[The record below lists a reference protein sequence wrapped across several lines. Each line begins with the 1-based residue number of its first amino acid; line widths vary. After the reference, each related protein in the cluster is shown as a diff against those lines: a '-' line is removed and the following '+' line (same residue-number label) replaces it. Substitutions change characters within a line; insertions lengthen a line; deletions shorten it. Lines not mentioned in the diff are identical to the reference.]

1 MRNLKK
7 ILALVLALVM
17 SLSLMATASA
27 ASFPDVADDNAYKT
41 AIDVLNGVKVFQ
53 GYNDGAE
60 FRPTGEITR
69 AEVAAIIY
77 RISTGDVT
85 DSQKDIYTAWNG
97 AGKLSDVTTGWYAG
111 YVNFCSNA
119 GYIKGYPDG
128 TFKAS
133 NKVTGYEVLAM
144 ILRAVGYGRNGEF
157 SGSSWAITVGS
168 LAETLGIT
176 KNVREPLGSPA
187 TRQMV
192 AELLFRAIFT
202 ETQKYN
208 SLYMY
213 EGTGTNLAANLG
225 LEEITGVVTAN
236 EIADLDDTT
245 PLDAGKTRLEAD
257 NGKIYT
263 LNVASTATDIGET
276 RHAYVKDGTEVLTT
290 LADTGTNKINDN
302 PGQGTTLS
310 KVIKDM
316 GVRLTDETEY
326 YINFGDSEQY
336 TCERRLEYNVT
347 FKKGVDVGSKTAQ
360 EWFEAEYGVKVGN
373 VIDNENDMDEV
384 KDTATE
390 ISYTRVIPAEKN
402 ITEDDLAIMRGI
414 FSVADDDEADVSLGI
429 TGYVFA
435 GTNSK
440 NNVDR
445 NKDLSE
451 DLSWRT
457 FYNDYINTAAYNIDG
472 SDNGEWFKVID
483 NNSDGKADYVLL
495 TRFVMTTITDYNSRT
510 GYYTTEWTSEA
521 DEDASD
527 RNTKFLDIHK
537 DDIVSDG
544 ELSIDDV
551 ILYAKIDGK
560 YYVDAPETVNTSI
573 KKFIYKNDT
582 ITCADDQDRVWSGI
596 NREAAAFFEEITDT
610 EMETGR
616 NYTMFLDHFGYVR
629 LVTDTSK
636 GFVLLLDGY
645 YETDRRDST
654 MKATV
659 YNDNTGEI
667 EDVTVAKDDG
677 ESAYYFQNEK
687 NTVKFGYIDTWE
699 DDHNGNR
706 GTWKRLSTFGEY
718 RYGNNPAA
726 DYFGHYTDY
735 KYEYSTGKF
744 TVQDK
749 FRTNVAMSSVEDGE
763 YYLSD
768 IKDNNSR
775 KTEYNSYELTDV
787 SKAKAR
793 NLTGIVDWSSAT
805 AIGNTIRI
813 NTTSATRY
821 YWVSSDKDG
830 KTVVETW
837 VGYSNAPED
846 FSAVNGYAITS
857 TVTSVDEQAAN
868 YEIAQVVV
876 FEGAISEDVPKAMIP
891 YAYAANKRYQGMG
904 WDGEGYSDESKVQSN
919 TANASNLLNS
929 AFDMDGNKIE
939 ENFGDYGIWAGYVVT
954 SRDTNPDY
962 YQFSRSDSLIEAHDG
977 YAAGEDP
984 AADYTSGDLDKA
996 YRVIDKK
1003 TGSLGGYTTDTADL
1017 KLGEKVIYFVD
1028 DKDNVELVINVSESG
1043 NDTIA
1048 AELSKLWRD
1057 IVLDYSDYQS
1067 VTVKQMFAGAEIG
1080 SFQVGLDKG
1089 VAKFNFTASS
1099 TEFDLLGYNWSGNVN
1114 DVNCPADCVKEIV
1127 NNNTLRVTGLKGGD
1141 KITIEYTK
1149 DAGKLVDGDNGP
1161 IVLTNNGGNE
1171 SDDPVYTNFELREK
1185 DKNPALKAVNNNDGK
1200 LEAGEEASLYFNKL
1214 KSRTMGTI
1222 TINGKAVPAD
1232 EITPVTGEHGA
1243 EKATYE
1249 KFKIDFTM
1257 PTDDEKAVEIVFGAG
1272 SKKEDKPVAPDVT
1285 VGSDGAATARPT
1297 VDAIK
1302 DAIAGAD
1309 TSVVITVEQPEDK
1322 AEIKSTTVELSAEIV
1337 KAVVDAKLPLTVQ
1350 APQGTVTLPASAI
1363 NAAVGEEEVESVEV
1377 VVAEATTTAGVSED
1391 AVVVDVTVKVNG
1403 TDAELSELTGEITI
1417 TLPYTGAE
1425 ETVDVYFVNAEDELE
1440 EVATGVAVKNGTVTF
1455 TVNHLTVF
1463 AVTQAVPAED
1473 KELAEAK
1480 AFAKASLDAYV
1491 EWAKKNVDLVDEWF
1505 NNEGELKDNSSTEG
1519 WENANYAAKEN
1530 TTWCDELSNP
1540 ALICELNLEAGIA
1553 EIEKM
1558 IDAAKTVDDV
1568 KKIIWA
1574 NNKDEEGNPVSGWDD
1589 LAWNGNDTSSALQ
1602 QKFGYTGSLK
1612 AYIAQQVQLMLVE
1625 AAILENNPNTDFSAA
1640 KLDTLPTENVT
1651 DENRA
1656 THYLAA
1662 AIRGLYACVEGTPAE

>member
-616 NYTMFLDHFGYVR
+616 AYTMFLDHFGYVR

-645 YETDRRDST
+645 YETDRRGST

-735 KYEYSTGKF
+735 KYEYSTGNF

-1017 KLGEKVIYFVD
+1017 KLGERVIYFVD
-1028 DKDNVELVINVSESG
+1028 GDANVELVINVTESE
-1043 NDTIA
+1043 TTEIYT
-1048 AELSKLWRD
+1048 ELMKLWNA
-1057 IVLDYSDYQS
+1057 IVIDYQNYQV
-1067 VTVKQMFAGAEIG
+1067 VTVKQMFAGEEIG
-1080 SFQVGLDKG
+1080 RV
-1089 VAKFNFTASS
+1089 VA
-1099 TEFDLLGYNWSGNVN
+1099 
-1114 DVNCPADCVKEIV
+1114 DVNSKGIASFDFSNDFNLSGYTWGGTVSDIKGDAKYTKEIV
-1127 NNNTLRVTGLKGGD
+1127 NTNTLRISGLSGGEVF
-1141 KITIEYTK
+1141 TIDYAKAVGALEV
-1149 DAGKLVDGDNGP
+1149 GNNGP
-1161 IVLTNNGGNE
+1161 IVLKNE
-1171 SDDPVYTNFELREK
+1171 QSPDGKKEVYTNFALSKPARGLAVEVLEPGDRAIVSF
-1185 DKNPALKAVNNNDGK
+1185 DKLSVWA
-1200 LEAGEEASLYFNKL
+1200 
-1214 KSRTMGTI
+1214 MGTI
-1222 TINGKAVPAD
+1222 TVNGEAVNPVKVDRAEGVPA
-1232 EITPVTGEHGA
+1232 G
-1243 EKATYE
+1243 YE
-1249 KFKIDFTM
+1249 KFQFEITM
-1257 PTDDEKAVEIVFGAG
+1257 PKDDEPALVIVFGATG
-1272 SKKEDKPVAPDVT
+1272 VLKDEPITPNPDDVKPDSQGNVELELDADQVKNAISTSENNTVIIEIPQTEDEKV
-1285 VGSDGAATARPT
+1285 
-1297 VDAIK
+1297 
-1302 DAIAGAD
+1302 
-1309 TSVVITVEQPEDK
+1309 
-1322 AEIKSTTVELSAEIV
+1322 KSTTVTLTPDVVTAVTEAE
-1337 KAVVDAKLPLTVQ
+1337 ASLTVQ

-1363 NAAVGEEEVESVEV
+1363 TRAVSETENAKVEV
-1377 VVAEATTTAGVSED
+1377 VVAEADLENVENAPEG
-1391 AVVVDVTVKVNG
+1391 AVAVDVTVKVNG
-1403 TDAELSELTGEITI
+1403 GEAELSDLTDEITI

-1425 ETVDVYFVNAEDELE
+1425 EKVDVYFVNAENTLE

-1480 AFAKASLDAYV
+1480 EYAKASLAGYV
-1491 EWAKKNVDLVDEWF
+1491 EWAKKNVSLESEWF
-1505 NNEGELKDNSSTEG
+1505 NNEGELKDSSNTKG

-1553 EIEKM
+1553 EIEEM
-1558 IDAAKTVDDV
+1558 IDVAETVDDV

-1574 NNKDEEGNPVSGWDD
+1574 NKQDEAGNPIGGFDD
-1589 LAWNGNDTSSALQ
+1589 LSWDSTATNSDFCK
-1602 QKFGYTGSLK
+1602 KFGYTGSLK
-1612 AYIAQQVQLMLVE
+1612 AYIDQQVQLMLVE
-1625 AAILENNPNTDFSAA
+1625 AAILEKNPNTDFSTAE
-1640 KLDTLPTENVT
+1640 LDTLPTENVT

-1662 AIRGLYACVEGTPAE
+1662 AIRGLYACVEVTPAE

>member
-560 YYVDAPETVNTSI
+560 YYVSAPQTVDTSI

-616 NYTMFLDHFGYVR
+616 AYTMYLDHFGYVR

-636 GFVLLLDGY
+636 GFVLLTDGY
-645 YETDRRDST
+645 YETDRRDET

-659 YNDNTGEI
+659 YNLASEKL
-667 EDVTVAKDDG
+667 EDVTVA
-677 ESAYYFQNEK
+677 
-687 NTVKFGYIDTWE
+687 
-699 DDHNGNR
+699 
-706 GTWKRLSTFGEY
+706 
-718 RYGNNPAA
+718 
-726 DYFGHYTDY
+726 
-735 KYEYSTGKF
+735 
-744 TVQDK
+744 
-749 FRTNVAMSSVEDGE
+749 
-763 YYLSD
+763 
-768 IKDNNSR
+768 
-775 KTEYNSYELTDV
+775 
-787 SKAKAR
+787 
-793 NLTGIVDWSSAT
+793 
-805 AIGNTIRI
+805 
-813 NTTSATRY
+813 
-821 YWVSSDKDG
+821 
-830 KTVVETW
+830 
-837 VGYSNAPED
+837 
-846 FSAVNGYAITS
+846 
-857 TVTSVDEQAAN
+857 
-868 YEIAQVVV
+868 
-876 FEGAISEDVPKAMIP
+876 
-891 YAYAANKRYQGMG
+891 
-904 WDGEGYSDESKVQSN
+904 
-919 TANASNLLNS
+919 
-929 AFDMDGNKIE
+929 
-939 ENFGDYGIWAGYVVT
+939 
-954 SRDTNPDY
+954 
-962 YQFSRSDSLIEAHDG
+962 
-977 YAAGEDP
+977 
-984 AADYTSGDLDKA
+984 
-996 YRVIDKK
+996 
-1003 TGSLGGYTTDTADL
+1003 GG
-1017 KLGEKVIYFVD
+1017 
-1028 DKDNVELVINVSESG
+1028 
-1043 NDTIA
+1043 
-1048 AELSKLWRD
+1048 
-1057 IVLDYSDYQS
+1057 
-1067 VTVKQMFAGAEIG
+1067 
-1080 SFQVGLDKG
+1080 
-1089 VAKFNFTASS
+1089 
-1099 TEFDLLGYNWSGNVN
+1099 
-1114 DVNCPADCVKEIV
+1114 
-1127 NNNTLRVTGLKGGD
+1127 
-1141 KITIEYTK
+1141 
-1149 DAGKLVDGDNGP
+1149 
-1161 IVLTNNGGNE
+1161 
-1171 SDDPVYTNFELREK
+1171 
-1185 DKNPALKAVNNNDGK
+1185 
-1200 LEAGEEASLYFNKL
+1200 
-1214 KSRTMGTI
+1214 
-1222 TINGKAVPAD
+1222 
-1232 EITPVTGEHGA
+1232 
-1243 EKATYE
+1243 
-1249 KFKIDFTM
+1249 
-1257 PTDDEKAVEIVFGAG
+1257 
-1272 SKKEDKPVAPDVT
+1272 
-1285 VGSDGAATARPT
+1285 
-1297 VDAIK
+1297 
-1302 DAIAGAD
+1302 
-1309 TSVVITVEQPEDK
+1309 
-1322 AEIKSTTVELSAEIV
+1322 
-1337 KAVVDAKLPLTVQ
+1337 
-1350 APQGTVTLPASAI
+1350 
-1363 NAAVGEEEVESVEV
+1363 
-1377 VVAEATTTAGVSED
+1377 
-1391 AVVVDVTVKVNG
+1391 
-1403 TDAELSELTGEITI
+1403 
-1417 TLPYTGAE
+1417 
-1425 ETVDVYFVNAEDELE
+1425 
-1440 EVATGVAVKNGTVTF
+1440 
-1455 TVNHLTVF
+1455 
-1463 AVTQAVPAED
+1463 
-1473 KELAEAK
+1473 
-1480 AFAKASLDAYV
+1480 
-1491 EWAKKNVDLVDEWF
+1491 
-1505 NNEGELKDNSSTEG
+1505 
-1519 WENANYAAKEN
+1519 
-1530 TTWCDELSNP
+1530 
-1540 ALICELNLEAGIA
+1540 
-1553 EIEKM
+1553 
-1558 IDAAKTVDDV
+1558 
-1568 KKIIWA
+1568 
-1574 NNKDEEGNPVSGWDD
+1574 
-1589 LAWNGNDTSSALQ
+1589 
-1602 QKFGYTGSLK
+1602 
-1612 AYIAQQVQLMLVE
+1612 
-1625 AAILENNPNTDFSAA
+1625 
-1640 KLDTLPTENVT
+1640 
-1651 DENRA
+1651 
-1656 THYLAA
+1656 
-1662 AIRGLYACVEGTPAE
+1662 